1 MTKQTIL
8 ILGAIA
14 VVVIISAVFLIPGSS
29 DRGPGAQQ
37 PSPHAL
43 DQSEGTN
50 PG

>member
-8 ILGAIA
+8 ILGLIA
-14 VVVIISAVFLIPGSS
+14 LGVMVSAAFLGSS
-29 DRGPGAQQ
+29 DRGSGARQ

>member
-1 MTKQTIL
+1 MTKQTIF
-8 ILGAIA
+8 ILGVIALAIM
-14 VVVIISAVFLIPGSS
+14 ISAAFLIPGSS
-29 DRGPGAQQ
+29 DRGSGAQQ